1 MDKKACSPL
10 PANLPQKYARLKNR
24 KRFRRP
30 NSQVYIEV
38 LNFQNILTIDSLEE
52 SSQQMIFRAIVV
64 ARLE

>member
-10 PANLPQKYARLKNR
+10 PANLPQKYERLKNR

-38 LNFQNILTIDSLEE
+38 LNFQNILTIGSREE
-52 SSQQMIFRAIVV
+52 SSQQMILRATVV
-64 ARLE
+64 PKLE

>member
-1 MDKKACSPL
+1 MPMDGKACSPL
-10 PANLPQKYARLKNR
+10 LASLPHKHAGLMSR

-38 LNFQNILTIDSLEE
+38 LNFQNILTIGSSKE
-52 SSQQMIFRAIVV
+52 SRQQMMLIMV